1 MTMPEVTVKVMI
13 GGFSVEVAGP
23 QEYVDQKIGEL
34 VERFLPPQLRSPS
47 APEAGS
53 TSALLTADAAG
64 KALSPAEFLRKIS
77 HTNQLDR
84 ALALGYYLEKMRN
97 VQSFTTKELLELSK
111 EVKYPFANISESV
124 SRLVGRGLMMTAGD
138 KEGARAYSITATGEQ
153 MIDSM
158 PAKV

>member
-1 MTMPEVTVKVMI
+1 MSNVTVKVSI
-13 GGFSVEVAGP
+13 GSYSIEVTGT
-23 QEYVDQKIGEL
+23 QEYVNPKFDEL
-34 VERFLPPQLRSPS
+34 AGRFFPAQLRAA
-47 APEAGS
+47 APEAN
-53 TSALLTADAAG
+53 AEAAPLTTDAAG

-97 VQSFTTKELLELSK
+97 VQSFTTKELLDLSK

-138 KEGARAYSITATGEQ
+138 KEGARAYSVTATGEQ

-158 PAKV
+158 ATKV